1 MIKLVFGDAC
11 TRVWQATRA
20 PAPRATGVTLALA
33 VGIVAC
39 GGASGGDKADLSDN
53 ERDVEIHHEA
63 CNGDSGS
70 AKKVDVNGDGKPDI
84 THVMDGARESCRI
97 VDLNFDGRV
106 DAFIYFDGTG
116 KERRRE
122 SDFDR
127 DGRPDEIDTLQAGV
141 LVRKERETNFD
152 GKIDTWDTYVSAKL
166 VKRER
171 DSDADAIVDQW
182 WEFNGDDPKCA
193 LVSSDKNTDGKP
205 DPDTV
210 VDLCAD
216 PNAPVKPATPPP
228 PPTSSST
235 IPSAAASPPA
245 APAPSS
251 APSSG
256 APAPSGSATP
266 ASGSATPPKPPPA
279 PSGSA
284 ATPPKKP

>member
-1 MIKLVFGDAC
+1 MIKLHPLGLA
-11 TRVWQATRA
+11 RRA
-20 PAPRATGVTLALA
+20 PLASIGLVCIGLA
-33 VGIVAC
+33 SAGLLGGC
-39 GGASGGDKADLSDN
+39 GGAAIGPSDDLDDN

-63 CNGDSGS
+63 CDGGGG
-70 AKKVDVNGDGKPDI
+70 KKVDVNGDGQPDI
-84 THVMDGARESCRI
+84 THVMSGGRETCRI

-106 DAFIYFDGTG
+106 DAFIYFDAAG

-127 DGRPDEIDTLQAGV
+127 DGRADEVATYQAGT
-141 LVRKERETNFD
+141 LVQKLRETNFD
-152 GKIDTWDTYVSAKL
+152 GKIDTWDTYAGGKL

-216 PNAPVKPATPPP
+216 PNAPVKAPTPAAPPSASASAAA
-228 PPTSSST
+228 PTAAAPSPG
-235 IPSAAASPPA
+235 PSAAAPSAPSASSPA
-245 APAPSS
+245 APSAAPPTPK
-251 APSSG
+251 AP
-256 APAPSGSATP
+256 P
-266 ASGSATPPKPPPA
+266 PPKA
-279 PSGSA
+279 P
-284 ATPPKKP
+284 